1 MKCNKHKGGRTPEQ
15 AGMELLST
23 PKAPKAADPRFNFKL
38 HIKTM
43 RPEWKDWESWL
54 YWNAVL
60 DKE

>member
-1 MKCNKHKGGRTPEQ
+1 MRCNKTKGGRTPEQ
-15 AGMELLST
+15 AGMALLSR
-23 PKAPKAADPRFNFKL
+23 PVAPKPSDPRYNFKL

-43 RPEWKDWESWL
+43 RPEWRDWETWL